1 MPVMSGIEMMR
12 TAKPLYPKLFFVVLT
27 LHQDFEY
34 IQEALRLGAIDYIA
48 KVQLEKERFE
58 EILGRIR
65 DRILQER
72 SKNDFRE
79 MRAKALKPFERN
91 EGYVLISTN
100 EQAETEWIHNICE
113 KIGMDCNE
121 ISNGLW
127 LCTTED
133 TLENVPEAPYARDT
147 LSEEALRQDGWIL
160 LKLTG
165 LREQNRSVV
174 HRLLRRYRQRDFFYE
189 LDDRDRCLEKEL
201 RDLDKAVAEIPEGEL
216 AAVQE
221 QIRSFQWFYKKEHLD
236 KMLQDMKA
244 LRIPVPQL
252 LHFMSVMENEWN
264 RIYSPIVARNVEVPV
279 GACSWSEVERW
290 IRSIAE
296 AASEQFTRQLYSRE
310 VYDCIMKAVKIV
322 DEEMD
327 RQVFAGDVAKRVNM
341 SRSYFNQCFKLIV
354 GRPFNE
360 YLRFIRV
367 NRAKEYLL
375 QTNKPVQWIAEQT
388 GYMDEK
394 YFSHVFREQTGLLP
408 SEYRQKNM
416 KDDI

>member
-1 MPVMSGIEMMR
+1 MIKVLVVDDDKLVRKGLIAAMPWADFGMQVIGEANNGEKAMEFLAANETDLVLADLAMPVMSGIEMMR

-221 QIRSFQWFYKKEHLD
+221 QIRTK
-236 KMLQDMKA
+236 
-244 LRIPVPQL
+244 
-252 LHFMSVMENEWN
+252 
-264 RIYSPIVARNVEVPV
+264 
-279 GACSWSEVERW
+279 CSR
-290 IRSIAE
+290 
-296 AASEQFTRQLYSRE
+296 T
-310 VYDCIMKAVKIV
+310 
-322 DEEMD
+322 
-327 RQVFAGDVAKRVNM
+327 
-341 SRSYFNQCFKLIV
+341 
-354 GRPFNE
+354 
-360 YLRFIRV
+360 
-367 NRAKEYLL
+367 
-375 QTNKPVQWIAEQT
+375 
-388 GYMDEK
+388 
-394 YFSHVFREQTGLLP
+394 
-408 SEYRQKNM
+408 
-416 KDDI
+416 